1 MQCTEGFPDE
11 CEPDHAFDFLAGNY
25 LAQHALN
32 HEETTGLQQGPAL
45 IDGGKEKL
53 DLTTAASAQK
63 ETRESDV

>member
-1 MQCTEGFPDE
+1 MRYTEGFPDE
-11 CEPDHAFDFLAGNY
+11 CEPNHAFNSLAGTY

-53 DLTTAASAQK
+53 DLTTAA
-63 ETRESDV
+63 